1 MLLYKKEED
10 EMATKMMKEAILSQ
24 LGNPTDLDREL
35 QSFRRSARAL
45 SSHHP
50 RFIDLY
56 EKKWVAVYDGK
67 TKAQGRTLRSIWQ
80 QLDKQGLP
88 REHVIV
94 RYIDRN
100 QRTMIL

>member
-1 MLLYKKEED
+1 
-10 EMATKMMKEAILSQ
+10 MATKMGKEIILGQ
-24 LGNPTDLDREL
+24 LGNPADLDREL

-50 RFIDLY
+50 RFIDRY
-56 EKKWVAVYDGK
+56 QKKWVAVYEGK
-67 TKAQGRTLRSIWQ
+67 PKAEGRTLNAVWRQI
-80 QLDKQGLP
+80 DKKQLP
-88 REHVIV
+88 REHIIV

>member
-1 MLLYKKEED
+1 MNTD
-10 EMATKMMKEAILSQ
+10 TMKQVILNQ
-24 LGNPTDLDREL
+24 LGNPADIDREL
-35 QSFRRSARAL
+35 QSFRKSARVL

-50 RFIDLY
+50 RFIDRY
-56 EKKWVAVYDGK
+56 QKKWVAVYDGK
-67 TKAQGRTLRSIWQ
+67 TKAQGRTLQSIWR
-80 QLDKQGLP
+80 QLDKKGLP

>member
-1 MLLYKKEED
+1 MNT
-10 EMATKMMKEAILSQ
+10 ATRKQIILDQ
-24 LGNPTDLDREL
+24 LGNPADIDREL
-35 QSFRRSARAL
+35 QCFRRSARTL
-45 SSHHP
+45 SSRHP
-50 RFIDLY
+50 RFIDRY
-56 EKKWVAVYDGK
+56 QKKWVAVYDGK
-67 TKAQGRTLRSIWQ
+67 TKAQGRTLQSIWR

>member
-1 MLLYKKEED
+1 
-10 EMATKMMKEAILSQ
+10 MATKRSAEQIILKQ
-24 LGNPTDLDREL
+24 LGNPADLDREL
-35 QSFRRSARAL
+35 ESFRRSARVL

-50 RFIDLY
+50 RFIGRY
-56 EKKWVAVYDGK
+56 QKKWVAVYDGK
-67 TKAQGRTLRSIWQ
+67 TKAQGRTLQSIWR

-88 REHVIV
+88 REHIIV